1 MATNKAQP
9 QILSVPQLAEIH
21 LNHPAT
27 GKAIQTI
34 IDYINKTV
42 SPVTGTK
49 IKKRSG
55 NAS

>member
-1 MATNKAQP
+1 MSSNKAQP

-21 LNHPAT
+21 LNNPAT